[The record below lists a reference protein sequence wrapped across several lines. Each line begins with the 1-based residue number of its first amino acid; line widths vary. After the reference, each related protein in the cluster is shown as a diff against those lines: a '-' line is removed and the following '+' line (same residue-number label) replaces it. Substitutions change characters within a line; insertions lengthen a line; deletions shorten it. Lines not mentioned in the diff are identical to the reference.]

1 MSIQAGLK
9 ERAYAI
15 AEMARTPDQIK
26 AAQRSLSQA
35 VQNGTLP
42 SYVGIPLISELNQK
56 MAKAAMPPAAPMA
69 APQQPP
75 IAQQVMQQAQ
85 ADQGVATLPSNL
97 PQEEMA
103 GGGIVAFAGG
113 GGTDRGMIEALLG
126 REEDESDEEY
136 DEMVSALAGAGR
148 MPDISRI
155 LKMVEDSNLPSD
167 EGIES
172 LSPVASKTFLTRTP
186 EGAAVENVTRREGDG
201 TVQVERDK
209 KAISAE
215 DDALLKYVLAKESG
229 GRRYDRSGNLLTSP
243 KGAQG
248 EMQVMPGTQ
257 LDPGFGVEPARDRS
271 PDEIARVGRDYL
283 KAMRQRYGDDK
294 LAAIAYNMGPG
305 ATDRWL
311 ASGAD
316 PARLPAE
323 TRQYVAGMA
332 GGGAVR
338 FQNRGAVSL
347 GGIGDLAEMSAEE
360 IRDAARR
367 RLRMEQARAAF
378 SAMPE
383 AVAPPAAT
391 PSAATPSASSA
402 TKGMGTFGRIAGP
415 LGLATLGF
423 DIGKNVM
430 ERKQADELKKYG
442 AEPEPTADELERASR
457 PAFMKDVSMSPKEQ
471 QERGIK
477 PLAPLTYTP
486 AGVETYGPRPGYTPP
501 AKPGKTGETGPVT
514 FSGISP
520 FDVDEE
526 NQRIAAE
533 KARQEEAARYTA
545 QDIESGPGAAGVGGT
560 ETAAGGKGAGT
571 SEEEPKSKLEQ
582 LLEARLGRL
591 DKQREEDKYLALLAA
606 GLGIAGGTSPYALAN
621 IGQGGQAGVS
631 SLLRSAATRT
641 AEENAIMQGQLGLER
656 YKSLADIRR
665 QGLESQKFL
674 KGLELDLRK
683 QVEEGKITKAQE
695 GQRLRAAEIARRMEQ
710 DYLGRAE
717 TTAKGLVSKNPLL
730 SMDEGKSNAFVQDAV
745 AAARNRLNLHT
756 GYRNLMRQAY
766 DGYDPG
772 EIDVGQ
778 DMNDLLGKY
787 LKPKK

>member
-9 ERAYAI
+9 ERAYSI

-26 AAQRSLSQA
+26 AAQRTLSQA
-35 VQNGTLP
+35 VQDGSLP

-56 MAKAAMPPAAPMA
+56 MAKASVPVAAAPM
-69 APQQPP
+69 QQPP

-103 GGGIVAFAGG
+103 GGGIVAFASGG
-113 GGTDRGMIEALLG
+113 SADRQMIEALLG
-126 REEDESDEEY
+126 REEDESDEDY
-136 DEMVSALAGAGR
+136 DEMVSALAGAGH

-201 TVQVERDK
+201 AVQVERDK

-305 ATDRWL
+305 ATDKWL

-316 PARLPAE
+316 PRALPAE
-323 TRQYVAGMA
+323 TRQYIAGMA
-332 GGGAVR
+332 GGGAVH
-338 FQNRGAVSL
+338 FQT
-347 GGIGDLAEMSAEE
+347 GGISDIFNMSADEIKDLA
-360 IRDAARR
+360 RR
-367 RLRMEQARAAF
+367 KLRIDQARAAF

-383 AVAPPAAT
+383 TAPSAAAPAAT
-391 PSAATPSASSA
+391 GPSYQSLSSPSY
-402 TKGMGTFGRIAGP
+402 GQRLMNF
-415 LGLATLGF
+415 
-423 DIGKNVM
+423 
-430 ERKQADELKKYG
+430 LK
-442 AEPEPTADELERASR
+442 
-457 PAFMKDVSMSPKEQ
+457 
-471 QERGIK
+471 
-477 PLAPLTYTP
+477 P
-486 AGVETYGPRPGYTPP
+486 AG
-501 AKPGKTGETGPVT
+501 
-514 FSGISP
+514 
-520 FDVDEE
+520 
-526 NQRIAAE
+526 IA
-533 KARQEEAARYTA
+533 
-545 QDIESGPGAAGVGGT
+545 GPGAAVGAGGAGLSALSANYLNRLPDESLQYLGGAMDDTGLAANILLQGRQDESKGITGVKP
-560 ETAAGGKGAGT
+560 TAAAPTAAAPAAAPPKKSVITLPPTGAGAGKGGQGGISFADLDRQVKEEELSKTLEAADLEEGRAM
-571 SEEEPKSKLEQ
+571 ERMAKEGAEAKKEEAKEEPKSKLEQ
-582 LLEARLGRL
+582 LLEGRLGRL

-606 GLGIAGGTSPYALAN
+606 GLGIAGGTSPYALTN

-656 YKSLADIRR
+656 YKGLADIRK
-665 QGLESQKFL
+665 QGIASQKAL
-674 KGLELDLRK
+674 KEMELGIREKIAEGQQANKADALALRQKNMDLQRLSQIEKLAQNQALAEFKGTLLPEQKEQILAKALNDLR
-683 QVEEGKITKAQE
+683 
-695 GQRLRAAEIARRMEQ
+695 
-710 DYLGRAE
+710 
-717 TTAKGLVSKNPLL
+717 
-730 SMDEGKSNAFVQDAV
+730 MDP
-745 AAARNRLNLHT
+745 
-756 GYRNLMRQAY
+756 GYRDFYKRVHGFDPGAQIRS
-766 DGYDPG
+766 YDPAT
-772 EIDVGQ
+772 
-778 DMNDLLGKY
+778 GK
-787 LKPKK
+787 LR

>member
-9 ERAYAI
+9 ERAYAM
-15 AEMARTPDQIK
+15 AEMARTPEQIK
-26 AAQRSLSQA
+26 AVQRHLSQA
-35 VQNGTLP
+35 IQDQTLP
-42 SYVGIPLISELNQK
+42 SYVGIPLISELNQR
-56 MAKAAMPPAAPMA
+56 MATVAMPQAAPA
-69 APQQPP
+69 QQPP
-75 IAQQVMQQAQ
+75 IAQQVLAQAQ
-85 ADQGVATLPSNL
+85 ADQGVPALPSGL
-97 PQEEMA
+97 PTEMA

-113 GGTDRGMIEALLG
+113 GETDRGMIEALLG
-126 REEDESDEEY
+126 REEDESDEDY
-136 DEMVSALAGAGR
+136 DEMVNALAGAGH

-155 LKMVEDSNLPSD
+155 LKMVEESSLPSD

-332 GGGAVR
+332 GGGVVH
-338 FQNRGAVSL
+338 FQT
-347 GGIGDLAEMSAEE
+347 GGISDIFKMSADEIKDLA
-360 IRDAARR
+360 RR
-367 RLRMEQARAAF
+367 KLRMDQARAAF

-383 AVAPPAAT
+383 ATASSAAPAAT
-391 PSAATPSASSA
+391 GPSYQSLSSPSY
-402 TKGMGTFGRIAGP
+402 GQRLMNF
-415 LGLATLGF
+415 
-423 DIGKNVM
+423 
-430 ERKQADELKKYG
+430 LK
-442 AEPEPTADELERASR
+442 
-457 PAFMKDVSMSPKEQ
+457 
-471 QERGIK
+471 
-477 PLAPLTYTP
+477 P
-486 AGVETYGPRPGYTPP
+486 AG
-501 AKPGKTGETGPVT
+501 
-514 FSGISP
+514 
-520 FDVDEE
+520 
-526 NQRIAAE
+526 IA
-533 KARQEEAARYTA
+533 
-545 QDIESGPGAAGVGGT
+545 GPGAAVGAGGAGLSALSANYLNRLPDESLQYLGGAMDDT
-560 ETAAGGKGAGT
+560 GLAANILLQGRQDESKGITTPKTTAAAPAAVRTAVPAKQPMATLPPTGAGAGRGT
-571 SEEEPKSKLEQ
+571 QGGISFADLDRQLKEEELSKTLEASDLEEGRAMERMAKEGAEPQKAEAKEEPKSKLEQ

-656 YKSLADIRR
+656 YKGLADIRK
-665 QGLESQKFL
+665 QGIESQRAL
-674 KGLELDLRK
+674 KEMELGIR
-683 QVEEGKITKAQE
+683 EKIAE
-695 GQRLRAAEIARRMEQ
+695 GQR
-710 DYLGRAE
+710 
-717 TTAKGLVSKNPLL
+717 VSKADALALRQKN
-730 SMDEGKSNAFVQDAV
+730 MDQE
-745 AAARNRLNLHT
+745 RLNQIEKLAQT
-756 GYRNLMRQAY
+756 QALAEFKGTLLPEQK
-766 DGYDPG
+766 DQ
-772 EIDVGQ
+772 IIAKA
-778 DMNDLLGKY
+778 MNDLRMDPGYRDFYKRVHGFDPGVQIRSYDPATGK
-787 LKPKK
+787 LR